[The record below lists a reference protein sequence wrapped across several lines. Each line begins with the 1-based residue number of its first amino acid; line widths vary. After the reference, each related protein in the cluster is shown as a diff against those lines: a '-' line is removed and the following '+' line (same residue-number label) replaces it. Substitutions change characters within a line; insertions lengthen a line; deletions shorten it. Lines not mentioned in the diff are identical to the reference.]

1 MSPSQAKTFT
11 AMLESAG
18 NKLNWVIARIP
29 FDVTEVWPERKGLR
43 VRGEIE
49 IAEIAA
55 FTPQNESSKSESPK
69 SESLSPARAPFP
81 FRTALF
87 PDPRGNGMVL
97 VVNRKMQSAAKFAPG
112 QKVRIRLE
120 PDLEERPAKV
130 PPELA
135 AALKQDRTLRKWF
148 DALSYYN
155 RKTMGALVSEP
166 RSAEARHQ
174 RAEKIAEWLMLAM
187 EGERELPPIL
197 KAAFLRQPL
206 ARAGWEAMT
215 PTQRRNHLLGIFH
228 YQSAKSRET
237 RAAQAVEDAL
247 RIAKSKPLSRT

>member
-29 FDVTEVWPERKGLR
+29 FDVTEVWPERTGLR
-43 VRGEIE
+43 VRGEIS
-49 IAEIAA
+49 ALA
-55 FTPQNESSKSESPK
+55 PKGESSPH
-69 SESLSPARAPFP
+69 ANAPFP

-87 PDPRGNGMVL
+87 PDPHGDGKVL
-97 VVNRKMQSAAKFAPG
+97 VVNRKMQTAAKVAPG

-135 AALKQDRTLRKWF
+135 AALRQDRSLRKWF
-148 DALSYYN
+148 DNLSYYN

-166 RSAEARHQ
+166 RSAEARRQ
-174 RAEKIAEWLMLAM
+174 RAEKIAEWLMLTM
-187 EGERELPPIL
+187 EGERDLPPIL

-206 ARAGWEAMT
+206 ARAGWQAMT

-247 RIAKSKPLSRT
+247 RIAKSKLLSRT

>member
-1 MSPSQAKTFT
+1 MTPSQAKTFT
-11 AMLESAG
+11 ALLEPAG
-18 NKLNWVIARIP
+18 NTLRWVIARLP
-29 FDVTEVWPERKGLR
+29 FDITEAWPERKGLR
-43 VRGEIE
+43 VRGEI
-49 IAEIAA
+49 AA
-55 FTPQNESSKSESPK
+55 LTPKPASTPQK
-69 SESLSPARAPFP
+69 PAFP

-87 PDPRGNGMVL
+87 PDPRTGGKVL
-97 VVNRKMQSAAKFAPG
+97 VVNRKMQSGAGVAPG

-120 PDLEERPAKV
+120 PDLEDRPAQV

-148 DALSYYN
+148 DNLSYYH

-166 RSAEARHQ
+166 RSAEARQQ

-187 EGERELPPIL
+187 EGEHELPPIL

-206 ARAGWEAMT
+206 ARAGWQAMT

-237 RAAQAVEDAL
+237 RTAQAVEDAL
-247 RIAKSKPLSRT
+247 RVAKSKSLSAT